1 MHSQSNK
8 NIYPFWMLLPALAVY
23 TVFTIVPVVISI
35 ALSFTDWNIERL
47 YAPEWKGVSNFIT
60 LFQDDIFLRSIGN
73 TLIFA
78 LFTTVLKTL
87 GGLLLALALYKAFAG
102 SGVLRAVF
110 YAPCALSV
118 TVVGVLFKSILA
130 NDGLLNYALSM
141 VNLGGLA
148 TNWLAEYGTA
158 LGSTIVVESWMWAGF
173 NMFIFI
179 SALQAVPKDL
189 YEYAEIEG
197 ASKTVTFFKITLPLI
212 APAMTTV
219 VTLSVSGGLKVF
231 DIIYVLTNG
240 GPGFDTQVLST
251 YTYQS
256 FSLGLLGESSAAT
269 VILSLIVVTISFI
282 LNRYLVAKEVSL

>member
-1 MHSQSNK
+1 
-8 NIYPFWMLLPALAVY
+8 
-23 TVFTIVPVVISI
+23 
-35 ALSFTDWNIERL
+35 
-47 YAPEWKGVSNFIT
+47 
-60 LFQDDIFLRSIGN
+60 
-73 TLIFA
+73 
-78 LFTTVLKTL
+78 
-87 GGLLLALALYKAFAG
+87 
-102 SGVLRAVF
+102 
-110 YAPCALSV
+110 
-118 TVVGVLFKSILA
+118 
-130 NDGLLNYALSM
+130 
-141 VNLGGLA
+141 
-148 TNWLAEYGTA
+148 
-158 LGSTIVVESWMWAGF
+158 
-173 NMFIFI
+173 MFIFI

-256 FSLGLLGESSAAT
+256 FSLGFLGESSAAT

-282 LNRYLVAKEVSL
+282 LNRYLVEKEVRL